1 MITLMT
7 RPIVLIALAAL
18 GLALPQAAKAQ
29 IVIFRWPGT
38 AACAATRSGCR

>member
-29 IVIFRWPGT
+29 IVIFPTGQY
-38 AACAATRSGCR
+38 CRLCCHQKRL